1 MAKLK
6 QRSISRSTVEAMKVD
21 RDTVFWDRDQPGFG
35 VRVFPSGTKM
45 YIAQAR
51 HGGKSI
57 RVTLGRHGVIT
68 ADEARG
74 RASRVINRIRAG
86 ENAID
91 SPLPARFHGGATVA
105 DLAARYME
113 QHVGAHCRDSTAAS
127 LRKLIERHI
136 LPAFGRLPLMAVERE
151 QVVAFHAHRIG
162 IPATANRAVTLL
174 SHMYAK
180 AADWG
185 MVPDGTDPCRG
196 IEKYPQKGRE
206 RFLTDTEFRR
216 LGEILSKAPS
226 EGGVSIYAVAAI
238 RLLMLTGC
246 RKNEI
251 LTLKW
256 EWVDLEAGEMR
267 LPETKTAPRTVPL
280 SPAAVQVLAELPRI
294 EGNPWVIPGQKPGSH
309 MVNLAGPWRIVRKR
323 AGIPEVRLHD
333 CRHSFA
339 SRALALGESLPA
351 IAKLLG
357 HSHIRTTERYAHL
370 ARDSVRA
377 SAARVAASIAEDFFG

>member
-1 MAKLK
+1 
-6 QRSISRSTVEAMKVD
+6 
-21 RDTVFWDRDQPGFG
+21 
-35 VRVFPSGTKM
+35 M

-51 HGGKSI
+51 HEGKSV

-86 ENAID
+86 EKAVD
-91 SPLPARFHGGATVA
+91 APLPAKSRSGPTVA

-127 LRKLIERHI
+127 LRKLIDGHI

-151 QVVAFHAHRIG
+151 QVAAFHAHRIG

-180 AADWG
+180 VADWG

-216 LGEILSKAPS
+216 LGEVLSKAPS

-256 EWVDLEAGEMR
+256 KWVDLEAGEMR

-294 EGNPWVIPGQKPGSH
+294 EGNPWVIPGQKPGNPH
-309 MVNLAGPWRIVRKR
+309 GQPGPAV
-323 AGIPEVRLHD
+323 A
-333 CRHSFA
+333 
-339 SRALALGESLPA
+339 
-351 IAKLLG
+351 
-357 HSHIRTTERYAHL
+357 ERPQAR
-370 ARDSVRA
+370 RDSG
-377 SAARVAASIAEDFFG
+377 SAAARLPPFLRQPGAGTRREPAGHREAARARPHPDDGALRPPCAGFRPGLGGAGGR

>member
-1 MAKLK
+1 MKLRK
-6 QRSISRSTVEAMKVD
+6 RSISRSAVEAMKVD

-35 VRVFPSGTKM
+35 VRVFPSGTRM

-51 HGGKSI
+51 HGGKST

-86 ENAID
+86 EEAID
-91 SPLPARFHGGATVA
+91 SPLPAKLSGGPTVA
-105 DLAARYME
+105 DLTARYME
-113 QHVGAHCRDSTAAS
+113 QHVGTHCRDSTAVS
-127 LRKLIERHI
+127 LRRVIDGHI
-136 LPAFGRLPLMAVERE
+136 LPAFGGLLLMAVERE
-151 QVVAFHAHRIG
+151 DVMAFHAERIN
-162 IPATANRAVTLL
+162 IPCTANRAVTLL

-206 RFLTDTEFRR
+206 RFLTDTEFQR
-216 LGEILSKAPS
+216 LGKVLAEASS
-226 EGGVSIYAVAAI
+226 EGGVSGQAIAAI

-251 LTLKW
+251 LSLKW

-267 LPETKTAPRTVPL
+267 LPKTKTEPRTVPL
-280 SPAAVQVLAELPRI
+280 SPAAVQVLKELPRV
-294 EGNPWVIPGQKPGSH
+294 EGNPWVIPGQKPGARL
-309 MVNLAGPWRIVRKR
+309 VNLDGPWRIVRKR
-323 AGIPEVRLHD
+323 AGIPDVRLHD

-357 HSHIRTTERYAHL
+357 HGHIRTTERYAHL
-370 ARDSVRA
+370 AQDSVRA
-377 SAARVAASIAEDFFG
+377 SAARVAASIAGDFFG